1 MEPMQVMV
9 IAGLLMVMAELLVG
23 IQTGF
28 DLVLG
33 GSILIISGFAGMF
46 VGGWQLGIGL
56 AIILSIVYIAYGR
69 GLVKSKLI
77 ITTTHTNIDK
87 LIGQRGVVV
96 RSITPDTAGLVRLM
110 DEDWRATSDEVLYEK
125 DRVMVVAVEGVS
137 LRVKK
142 IKNS

>member
-1 MEPMQVMV
+1 MCVVYNSLMEPMQVMV
-9 IAGLLMVMAELLVG
+9 IAGLLMVMTELLMGV
-23 IQTGF
+23 QTGF

-77 ITTTHTNIDK
+77 IATTHTNIDK
-87 LIGQRGVVV
+87 LIGQKGVVV

-110 DEDWRATSDEVLYEK
+110 DED
-125 DRVMVVAVEGVS
+125 
-137 LRVKK
+137 
-142 IKNS
+142 